1 MNIIKLKQ
9 STIDNW
15 IKYLDT
21 VCEPPKVDKSQVI
34 EIENKKN
41 SAKV

>member
-21 VCEPPKVDKSQVI
+21 EDTACEPPKVDKSQVI
-34 EIENKKN
+34 ENEE
-41 SAKV
+41 